1 MWMIRAFRN
10 GAQIVMVMP
19 AAAAPPPPP
28 PVPFLS
34 PRRSKRT
41 ACVCKGSLFFILKVN
56 EGSWGPKA
64 VHYVFLSSGPSAAMV
79 APARH
84 ACGHDTGI
92 VGAQG
97 HARVDGD
104 EAQTGRRRYGA
115 VAVAPQEVFHVG
127 ALPRPR
133 QFVVSPSP
141 EAVLDGVQHP
151 RNDGGGAP
159 VSLFLAPASFATPG
173 PFVEGGGVELGTGPV
188 CVARRTETLRFAEF
202 VRARVWRS
210 KGSHRG
216 GGGGPAAG
224 IYI

>member
-1 MWMIRAFRN
+1 MTADEGPRGGRGGPFCSLPF
-10 GAQIVMVMP
+10 G
-19 AAAAPPPPP
+19 PPP
-28 PVPFLS
+28 
-34 PRRSKRT
+34 
-41 ACVCKGSLFFILKVN
+41 
-56 EGSWGPKA
+56 
-64 VHYVFLSSGPSAAMV
+64 AMV
-79 APARH
+79 APASA
-84 ACGHDTGI
+84 ACGHDTCI

-115 VAVAPQEVFHVG
+115 VAVAPQEGLDVAVF
-127 ALPRPR
+127 PRPR
-133 QFVVSPSP
+133 QFAVSPAP
-141 EAVLDGVQHP
+141 EAVFDGVQHP

-210 KGSHRG
+210 KGSHRWRRRRRR
-216 GGGGPAAG
+216 PRCRYTVY